1 MFVEG
6 VLLGH
11 ITDVMLQDVEILIE
25 RLPVE
30 DNISAGWLELTGEYS
45 HQRALSGTARTHH
58 ANKLATRD
66 ENEIPSK
73 PISPLPN
80 RCVTSFTSRVRM
92 MLRSSSMIRSEKL
105 HRK

>member
-30 DNISAGWLELTGEYS
+30 DNISAGWLELTGEHS

-66 ENEIPSK
+66 AKRDSLQANLALAKSVRDFVYLEGANDVA
-73 PISPLPN
+73 LFLDD
-80 RCVTSFTSRVRM
+80 SF
-92 MLRSSSMIRSEKL
+92 
-105 HRK
+105 RKVAPY